1 MVYSLVLY
9 HAWLF
14 FPGKEGIVSGIIIGG
29 FGIGGFI
36 FIPMSS
42 KLINPNGVESAD
54 VLHEDG
60 VINNNKP
67 YPASIADN
75 LPKALHLISLVWII
89 IFLFAIILTWSK

>member
-14 FPGKEGIVSGIIIGG
+14 FPGKEGIVSGVIIAG

-42 KLINPNGVESAD
+42 NLINPDNIKSSTTG
-54 VLHEDG
+54 
-60 VINNNKP
+60 KP
-67 YPASIADN
+67 YPVDIADN
-75 LPKALHLISLVWII
+75 LPSAL
-89 IFLFAIILTWSK
+89 